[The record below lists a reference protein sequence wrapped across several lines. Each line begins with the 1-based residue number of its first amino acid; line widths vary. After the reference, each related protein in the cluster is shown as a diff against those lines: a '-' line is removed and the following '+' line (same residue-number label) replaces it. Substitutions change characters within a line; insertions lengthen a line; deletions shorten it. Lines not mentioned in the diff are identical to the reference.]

1 MPKKRK
7 PKERQPPLF
16 TQYRITERDLG
27 QTHLTIGGQVV
38 TIHEITDE
46 DIGKVIH
53 LNRRV
58 AA

>member
-1 MPKKRK
+1 M
-7 PKERQPPLF
+7 F

-27 QTHLTIGGQVV
+27 QTQLTIGGQVV
-38 TIHEITDE
+38 TIHEITAE

-53 LNRRV
+53 LNGRV